1 MDKVRLEIL
10 DCLIN
15 RTDYEELLLNIK
27 YALENKKQITIT
39 GANVS
44 TINLSIKDDVLKKI
58 LEQIDIVHP
67 DGIGVYLAS
76 RFLYREKGFNK
87 RITGSDFYVELIKY
101 SLKNNLSFF
110 FFGDTEETL
119 LKISQNKPD
128 LITKGFCNGFDF
140 DNNELVKRINNSDA
154 DILIVGMG
162 SPKQENWIINNKEK
176 IQTKVIIAVGEGI
189 RVFAGTKKRG
199 MKLVQTLGFEW
210 LVRLVNEPKRL
221 WKRYL
226 VGNPLFVIRIFK
238 YKLSQRGN

>member
-15 RTDYEELLLNIK
+15 KTDYEELLLNIK

-44 TINLSIKDDVLKKI
+44 TINLSIKDKVFKKA

-67 DGIGVYLAS
+67 DGVGVYLAS
-76 RFLYREKGFNK
+76 KFLYGEKGFNEK
-87 RITGSDFYVELIKY
+87 ITGSDFYVELIKY

-110 FFGDTEETL
+110 FLGDTEETL
-119 LKISQNKPD
+119 LKISQNQPD
-128 LITKGFCNGFDF
+128 LITKGFCNGFNF
-140 DNNELVKRINNSDA
+140 DSNELVKRINNSNT

-176 IQTKVIIAVGEGI
+176 IQTKVLITVGEGI

-199 MKLVQTLGFEW
+199 IKLVQTFGFEW

-226 VGNPLFVIRIFK
+226 IGNPLFLMKIFR
-238 YKLSQRGN
+238 YKLSRRGN